1 MPLSLITNIRIILVV
16 NIDIATPCYMMAC
29 LRTLGGVVINTTERG
44 GASDVNAG
52 VIGRVL
58 EVLED
63 EPCLVRRL
71 GDYVRVRVNLAA
83 EVYNHK
89 ECKSA
94 LLIILV
100 WIKS

>member
-1 MPLSLITNIRIILVV
+1 
-16 NIDIATPCYMMAC
+16 MMAC
-29 LRTLGGVVINTTERG
+29 LRTFGGVVINTAERG
-44 GASDVNAG
+44 GAFDVNAR

-71 GDYVRVRVNLAA
+71 GDDVCVRVNLAA

-94 LLIILV
+94 LLILLV
-100 WIKS
+100 WINS